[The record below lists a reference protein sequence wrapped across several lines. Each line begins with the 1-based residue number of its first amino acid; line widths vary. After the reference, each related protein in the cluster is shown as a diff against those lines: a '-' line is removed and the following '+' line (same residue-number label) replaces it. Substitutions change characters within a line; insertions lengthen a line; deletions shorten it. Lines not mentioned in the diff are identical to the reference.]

1 MSLSD
6 YAEMGAPVSRSE
18 TMKKY
23 AACVRVLV
31 VGLAVL
37 QGIGFDFMSPEFL
50 SQYKAAIDEGGKLGM
65 KM

>member
-1 MSLSD
+1 
-6 YAEMGAPVSRSE
+6 
-18 TMKKY
+18 MKKY